1 MVKLGQNV
9 DGVISVSSEA
19 IEGPTI
25 AACSKFKQIYPV
37 GIQVAPR
44 VWDDEMVV
52 DDNEVRSFLD
62 KQEANSVLYISFGS
76 ATFHSSNIP

>member
-25 AACSKFKQIYPV
+25 AACSSLKEIYTV

-44 VWDDEMVV
+44 VWEDNLLVDDE
-52 DDNEVRSFLD
+52 EVRIFLD
-62 KQEANSVLYISFGS
+62 KQGANSVLYISFGS
-76 ATFHSSNIP
+76 GHLPLK